1 MYRMWRD
8 QQHIS
13 FCPQTYEQ
21 QCFTL
26 QRCCI
31 VIVRQVWECKCLQMG
46 SGSQTVPTAHEQG
59 MSVQIKSLENLDNFI
74 PLFFFFVY
82 LCRES
87 VIIMVNDLK
96 ETVNFM
102 ETHAC
107 VRCKCFLWLLSD
119 YRCLFISVLH
129 LFFFF
134 TRHYLFCLWYSL
146 NCPPLKFWPH
156 VFPWPRF
163 IKKEQCIYEVSL
175 FQHGRCN

>member
-26 QRCCI
+26 RRCCI

-74 PLFFFFVY
+74 PLFFFFCIFM
-82 LCRES
+82 LRECY
-87 VIIMVNDLK
+87 N
-96 ETVNFM
+96 
-102 ETHAC
+102 
-107 VRCKCFLWLLSD
+107 
-119 YRCLFISVLH
+119 Y
-129 LFFFF
+129 
-134 TRHYLFCLWYSL
+134 
-146 NCPPLKFWPH
+146 
-156 VFPWPRF
+156 
-163 IKKEQCIYEVSL
+163 
-175 FQHGRCN
+175 G